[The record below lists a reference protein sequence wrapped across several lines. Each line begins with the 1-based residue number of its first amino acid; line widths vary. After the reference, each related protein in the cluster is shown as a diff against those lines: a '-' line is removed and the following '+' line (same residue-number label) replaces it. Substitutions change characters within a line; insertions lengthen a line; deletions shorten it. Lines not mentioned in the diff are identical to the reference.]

1 MKTVV
6 KFTWV
11 LLCFVY
17 VANAN
22 SQNINYNSSA
32 IILVPDESFL
42 PNANWEKLLYGN
54 TNELFINGNM
64 KIQIAVAPDQSIFI
78 CDRADYSISKLD
90 KSGNVIST
98 FGKKGYGNGE
108 FANNPK
114 IWGILN
120 EKLLVV
126 SDAQGRIN
134 FFDLNGNFVK
144 LITIDFGIMEIYP
157 LSSGKLIIYGH
168 VPMKTKSKQLLA
180 ELDYNTRKYKQIY
193 YTYEDYAD
201 VGIQIPIKGGGI
213 YVWKKPFSN
222 GDIFTAVTNE
232 GKLIFSQ
239 NNEDIINVFTPDNND
254 YLQSQFEMNIPPIK
268 VDDKAIAE
276 FYENMKTSL
285 KNRGLDTTYAEKIY
299 EKGFFPNQL
308 PYFYNLMV
316 DRQNN
321 LLLFIYTNN
330 DKDYA
335 FRAYSTDGKF
345 LGESEF
351 KIEGY
356 DLLLNKSPFIFMNNS
371 IYAIALKKGVQF
383 PARIIKCALISE

>member
-1 MKTVV
+1 MKTIVKFILVFLCFLFVV
-6 KFTWV
+6 K
-11 LLCFVY
+11 
-17 VANAN
+17 AN

-32 IILVPDESFL
+32 IRLVPDESFL
-42 PNANWEKLLYGN
+42 PDANWEKLFYEN
-54 TNELFINGNM
+54 SSDIFIYGNM
-64 KIQIAVAPDQSIFI
+64 KKQIAVAPDESIFI
-78 CDRADYSISKLD
+78 CNSEDYSISKLD
-90 KSGNVIST
+90 KSGSIIKI
-98 FGKKGYGNGE
+98 FGKKGYGKGE
-108 FANNPK
+108 FANNPN

-134 FFDLNGNFVK
+134 FFDLDGNFVK
-144 LITIDFGIMEIYP
+144 LITIDFMPLEIYP

-180 ELDYNTRKYKQIY
+180 ELDYNTGKYKQIY
-193 YTYEDYAD
+193 YVYEDHHD
-201 VGIQIPIKGGGI
+201 VGVQIPIKGGGI
-213 YVWKKPFSN
+213 YVWKTPFSN

-239 NNEDIINVFTPDNND
+239 NNQDIINVFTPANNN
-254 YLQSQFEMNIPPIK
+254 YLKSQFDINIPPIK
-268 VDDKAIAE
+268 VDDKAISE

-285 KNRGLDTTYAEKIY
+285 KNKGLDTTYAEKIY

-356 DLLLNKSPFIFMNNS
+356 DLLLNKTPFIFRNNS
-371 IYAIALKKGVQF
+371 IYAIALKKGVQY
-383 PARIIKCALISE
+383 PARIIKCVLVSE